1 MKQTVLSALVL
12 LLSQLLHGQATLC
25 KFKPPF
31 FTLTF
36 GQGRVPDVNREHL
49 PHYQRVE
56 YPCPVDGYY
65 SLVNYTANCFRGDWL
80 TLNKD
85 HTPGDVEGN
94 MLVVNAAPR
103 SGVFLHTS
111 AAGFKGGTTY
121 EFGMWIM
128 NVCRISDKCP
138 FPLLPN
144 LTIQLQTASGRTFAR
159 LNTGYIPRLHAP
171 RWTQH
176 RAQFVM
182 PEGETSLRIVMSNN
196 TPGGCGNDFA
206 LDDISF
212 RECVIST
219 PQVVRTPPQIIVEQ
233 KKQPPVAANTKKT
246 APAVYK
252 ASQPEPVVARAKAV
266 PFSRKD
272 ATVNRAPAPVER
284 NRVVLPAPP
293 PALTRRENPL
303 VKTLDVSQ
311 GEIKLDLYDNG
322 EIDDDT
328 VSIYHNNTL
337 IVSRTRLSQRP
348 ITFTIS
354 VDASNPHHELI
365 MVAENLGSI
374 PPNTSVLIVTAGDK
388 RYQVFITS
396 TGQKNAKVV
405 LALRE

>member
-12 LLSQLLHGQATLC
+12 LLSQLLHAQATVC
-25 KFKPPF
+25 SFKPPF
-31 FTLTF
+31 LTIHF
-36 GQGRVPDVNREHL
+36 GKGGVPDVNREYL
-49 PHYQRVE
+49 PQYERVE
-56 YPCPVDGYY
+56 HPCPVDGSY
-65 SLVNYTANCFRGDWL
+65 SFINYTSDCFRGDWL
-80 TLNKD
+80 TLNED
-85 HTPGDVEGN
+85 HTPGDVDGN
-94 MLVVNAAPR
+94 MLVVNASPR

-111 AAGFKGGTTY
+111 AEGFKGGTTY

-144 LTIQLQTASGRTFAR
+144 ITIQLQTASGRTFAR
-159 LNTGYIPRLHAP
+159 LNTGDIPRLHAP
-171 RWTQH
+171 HWTQH

-182 PEGETSLRIVMSNN
+182 PAGETSLRIVMTDN

-212 RECVIST
+212 RECVKTT

-233 KKQPPVAANTKKT
+233 KKQPPVAATAKKT
-246 APAVYK
+246 APPVNK
-252 ASQPEPVVARAKAV
+252 VNRPEPVVTRAKAEPV
-266 PFSRKD
+266 TSKN
-272 ATVNRAPAPVER
+272 ATVNMEPAPVER
-284 NRVVLPAPP
+284 KAVVLPSSP

-303 VKTLDVSQ
+303 VKTLEVSK

-322 EIDDDT
+322 EIDGDT

-348 ITFTIS
+348 ITFRIP
-354 VDASNPHHELI
+354 VDAASPHHELV

-396 TGQKNAKVV
+396 TEQKNAKVV
-405 LALRE
+405 LELKQ